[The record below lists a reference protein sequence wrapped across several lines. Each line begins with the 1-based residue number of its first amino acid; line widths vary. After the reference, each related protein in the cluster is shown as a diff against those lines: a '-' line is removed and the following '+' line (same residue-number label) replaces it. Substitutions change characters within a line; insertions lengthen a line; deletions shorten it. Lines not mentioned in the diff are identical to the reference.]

1 MANPILQ
8 IRELNVSRIGANGG
22 TSILN
27 GISLDLAEGETL
39 CLVGESGSGKT
50 MTALS
55 IMGLLPGA
63 ELAATGS
70 IRISGEEL
78 VGASEDALRS
88 LRATHMGM
96 VFQEPMTALNPVMT
110 VGAQIEEVLA
120 AHTDLGRAERRKR
133 VLQMLEEVELADAGR
148 IAASCPHQL
157 SGGQRQRAMIA
168 MALILK
174 PKLLIADE
182 PTSALDVRTQ
192 MQILHLLRR
201 LRDEHGTAILFVT
214 HDMGVVAEIAH
225 RVAVMRRG
233 HIVESGPNKTVLD
246 TPQNAYTRELLA
258 AVPMLAP
265 RSPRHAGS
273 GDIALAAHSLWKTY
287 SDPSFFQRRK
297 PHPALVEVDLQ
308 LDAGRTLG
316 IVGESGSGKSTLARC
331 LLRLIEPNEGDIRLG
346 NVDFTALPQS
356 ALKPYRR
363 DIQIVAQDPYRALN
377 PRLSI
382 ADIVIEGPLNFG
394 ASRKQALK
402 DVAGLIAMVG
412 LPPEM
417 LHAYPH
423 QLSGGQRQRVA
434 LARALALKPKVLVAD
449 EAVSAL
455 DMTTQAQILRLL
467 ADLQDRLGLA
477 ILFVTHDLRV
487 AAQICDDVAIMHEGR
502 IVEHGRAADI
512 LTKPRHAYTQ
522 SLIEAAPGQ
531 HWKFAAPRTAA
542 T

>member
-1 MANPILQ
+1 MSGPLLQ
-8 IRELNVSRIGANGG
+8 IRDLSVSRVGAHDGAQ
-22 TSILN
+22 ILN
-27 GISLDLAEGETL
+27 RVSLEVAEGETL

-55 IMGLLPGA
+55 VMGLLPPS
-63 ELAATGS
+63 ELVAAGS
-70 IRISGEEL
+70 IRAAGEEL
-78 VGASEDALRS
+78 IGAPEDVLRG
-88 LRATHMGM
+88 LRAKRMAM

-110 VGAQIEEVLA
+110 IGAQIEEVLA
-120 AHTDLGRAERRKR
+120 EHTDLGRRERRKR
-133 VLQMLEEVELADAGR
+133 VFQMLEEVELSDADR
-148 IAASCPHQL
+148 IASSCPHQL

-168 MALILK
+168 MALILR

-192 MQILHLLRR
+192 QQVLGLLHR
-201 LRDEHGTAILFVT
+201 LRKEHGTAILFVT
-214 HDMGVVAEIAH
+214 HDMGVVAEIAD

-233 HIVESGPNKTVLD
+233 HIVESGPLKSVFD
-246 TPQNAYTRELLA
+246 TPRNAYTQELLA
-258 AVPMLAP
+258 AVPALVPRAP
-265 RSPRHAGS
+265 RAAGS
-273 GDIALAAHSLWKTY
+273 GAIALAAHSLWKTY
-287 SDPSFFQRRK
+287 DPSFFRRRK
-297 PHPALVEVDLQ
+297 AHPAVVKVDLE
-308 LDAGRTLG
+308 LGAGRTLG

-331 LLRLIEPNEGDIRLG
+331 LLRLIEPSEGEIRLG
-346 NVDFTALPQS
+346 NVDFTALSQA
-356 ALKPYRR
+356 ALKPHRR

-377 PRLSI
+377 PRLKI
-382 ADIVIEGPLNFG
+382 ADIVMEGPFNYG
-394 ASRKQALK
+394 ISRKQAARDAADL
-402 DVAGLIAMVG
+402 LSMVG
-412 LPPEM
+412 LPPEF
-417 LHAYPH
+417 LHGYPH

-477 ILFVTHDLRV
+477 ILFITHDLRV

-502 IVEHGRAADI
+502 IVEHGKAADI

-522 SLIEAAPGQ
+522 SLIDAAPGRR
-531 HWKFAAPRTAA
+531 WNFAASRTVA